1 MDAGG
6 QRPGVGKQGLMLL
19 GGQCGDSDLKLP
31 GHMGQCWEARWATCR
46 GAVTMTAVSL
56 SFPPPP
62 PPFFKKMFRPCPTA
76 YGTLVPRPGL
86 KPMPPALEAW
96 SFKPLD
102 RQGNPSVSSFVRW
115 R

>member
-56 SFPPPP
+56 SSPPPNHL
-62 PPFFKKMFRPCPTA
+62 FLKKCF
-76 YGTLVPRPGL
+76 GHVPQHMEP
-86 KPMPPALEAW
+86 
-96 SFKPLD
+96 
-102 RQGNPSVSSFVRW
+102 
-115 R
+115 